1 MIKLIYIILELK
13 IKNFFLPNIQ
23 IVNTY
28 NKVQVKHNNTFVC
41 EFPNLY
47 NAVTVHEIQ
56 FLLKYR
62 NQILP

>member
-1 MIKLIYIILELK
+1 MYIISELK
-13 IKNFFLPNIQ
+13 IKKTIIPNIQ

>member
-1 MIKLIYIILELK
+1 MLKLMYIISELK
-13 IKNFFLPNIQ
+13 IKKTIIPNIQ

-47 NAVTVHEIQ
+47 NAVTV
-56 FLLKYR
+56 
-62 NQILP
+62 P